1 MGNRCVVTW
10 SKSADPKRSTDIG
23 VYLHWNGGRDIVE
36 AFLKYCELRGF
47 RTDDYGVAR
56 FVQVVANFFGGGD
69 SIGVDCCCNLD
80 CENWDNG
87 VYVVDGWTI
96 VGRRYFS
103 GAEQD
108 NYNLREMLKAI
119 DAAQPEPERLGAFLD
134 AEEIDVSGV
143 KIGDTVFKFDSLNY
157 VYKQCRVVGFGGDK
171 FVNGTRVSGMP
182 YVDLYGG
189 DASNINNYIR
199 EKTVFVLRSNV
210 NNN

>member
-10 SKSADPKRSTDIG
+10 SKSTNPKDSTNIG
-23 VYLHWNGGRDIVE
+23 VYLHWNGGRDSVE

-96 VGRRYFS
+96 VGRHYFT

-108 NYNLREMLKAI
+108 SYGLRGMLKAI

-143 KIGDTVFKFDSLNY
+143 KIGDTVFVFDALNC
-157 VYKQCRVVGFGGDK
+157 VYKQCCVIGFGGDG

-189 DASNINNYIR
+189 GDASNINNYIR
-199 EKTVFVLRSNV
+199 DKTARVLRESD
-210 NNN
+210 